1 MSQYYNV
8 ILTGGTS
15 PGPYEVYYTSIDSAH
30 VANLYNSVS
39 PATGITYSQIS
50 NGVFVM
56 VPNGTT
62 VLYVVNTLCGTNI
75 SIPVQDKQLTYDFC
89 LQISGDDFVHFNS
102 DGLYGGYQSWISDD
116 NTYSIYF
123 NTTTNKWTLSGGSLT
138 YSVLSATPYPPLSGW
153 YTVGGGI
160 GNLISY
166 SGECSQTTPVTF
178 TMSINQPSCECDG
191 SISIIPSGGVPP
203 YQFSIDNGVTWFSNK
218 PLYNNLCEGNYSV
231 VVKDSTNQI
240 YSLGAL
246 LTNSVTPVTYTV
258 NLLYSTTIGSTSNS
272 TTEQNTVTVSV
283 TPPLPPG
290 VDITVNL
297 SHLNVFKSA
306 PNPFTAS
313 LATNSVLTKNGIP
326 QLVSS
331 QSSGSSTIPNTLP
344 GCQSGSVYVNTI
356 TDNWSSIIIGSGD
369 VVEIN
374 TTTTVSFVPSSCLVA
389 NAVDTYVITNA
400 VINRCSCCDVVIDS
414 SATMGIEESIS

>member
-15 PGPYEVYYTSIDSAH
+15 PGPYEVYYDSLDSAH
-30 VANLYNSVS
+30 VASLYNSVS

-50 NGVFVM
+50 TGVFVM

-62 VLYVVNTLCGTNI
+62 VLYVLNTLCGTNV
-75 SIPVQDKQLTYDFC
+75 SIPVQDKQTTYDFC

-102 DGLYGGYQSWISDD
+102 NGLSGGYQSWISDD
-116 NTYSIYF
+116 TTYSIYF
-123 NTTTNKWTLSGGSLT
+123 NTTTNKWTLSGGSLS
-138 YSVLSATPYPPLSGW
+138 YSVVCASPYPPLSGW
-153 YTVGGGI
+153 YTVGSGLGD
-160 GNLISY
+160 LISY
-166 SGECSQTTPVTF
+166 SGSCNQTTPVTF
-178 TMSINQPSCECDG
+178 TMSINQPTCECDG
-191 SISIIPSGGVPP
+191 SISVIPSGGVPP

-218 PLYNNLCEGNYSV
+218 TLFNNLCDGNYSV
-231 VVKDSTNQI
+231 IVKDSTNQT
-240 YSLGAL
+240 YGLAAL
-246 LTNSVTPVTYTV
+246 LTNSITPVTYTV
-258 NLLYSTTIGSTSNS
+258 SLLYSTIFGGGTNS
-272 TTEQNTVTVSV
+272 TVTQETATVNI

-290 VDITVNL
+290 VDITINL

-306 PNPFTAS
+306 PNQFTAS
-313 LATNSVLTKNGIP
+313 LSTNSVLTKNGTP

-331 QSSGSSTIPNTLP
+331 QSNGSSTIPNTLP

-356 TDNWSSIIIGSGD
+356 TDNWTSITIGSSD

-374 TTTTVSFVPSSCLVA
+374 TTTTVSAIPTGCLVA

-400 VINRCSCCDVVIDS
+400 VINRCSCCNVVIDS
-414 SATMGIEESIS
+414 SATIGIEESVS